1 MKMNIHVRTAKTDLV
16 ARVDEL
22 RRAEAQLARRL
33 AAVRAPNDTDREAMR
48 YIVDAPDDAP
58 ATPGGLAAHLNVS
71 TAAITSLLR
80 RLQERG
86 QVDIAPHPADARSKV
101 LRPSLR
107 DLHSP
112 ADELTQRVE
121 SLASEFTPGQIDT
134 VTRFLRRLSVEI
146 NDLPGVSTV
155 IYLGNLVIYLSSEV
169 WLEERSWVT

>member
-1 MKMNIHVRTAKTDLV
+1 MASRTDIRTMSTDLV

-22 RRAEAQLARRL
+22 RRAEVQLGRRL
-33 AAVRAPNDTDREAMR
+33 AALRAPNDTDREAMR
-48 YIVDAPDDAP
+48 YITDAPADSP

-86 QVDIAPHPADARSKV
+86 QIVVAPHPADARSKV

-112 ADELTQRVE
+112 ADELTQRIAE
-121 SLASEFTPGQIDT
+121 LAKEFTPEQAAAIS
-134 VTRFLRRLSVEI
+134 RFLYRLTEEI
-146 NDLPGVSTV
+146 ADLP
-155 IYLGNLVIYLSSEV
+155 
-169 WLEERSWVT
+169 

>member
-1 MKMNIHVRTAKTDLV
+1 MASRTDIRTTSTDLV

-22 RRAEAQLARRL
+22 RRAEAQLGRRL
-33 AAVRAPNDTDREAMR
+33 AALRAPNDTDREAMR
-48 YIVDAPDDAP
+48 FIADAPADAP

-86 QVDIAPHPADARSKV
+86 QIVVAPHPADARSKV

-112 ADELTQRVE
+112 ADELTQRIAE
-121 SLASEFTPGQIDT
+121 LANEFTPEQTAAIS
-134 VTRFLRRLSVEI
+134 RFLHRLTEEI
-146 NDLPGVSTV
+146 GDLP
-155 IYLGNLVIYLSSEV
+155 
-169 WLEERSWVT
+169 

>member
-1 MKMNIHVRTAKTDLV
+1 MASRTELQTTTTELV

-22 RRAEAQLARRL
+22 RRAEAQLGRRL
-33 AAVRAPNDTDREAMR
+33 AAMRAPNDTDREAMR
-48 YIVDAPDDAP
+48 FITDAPADAP

-86 QVDIAPHPADARSKV
+86 QIVIAPHPADARSKV

-112 ADELTQRVE
+112 ADELTQRIE
-121 SLASEFTPGQIDT
+121 SLASEFTPAQT
-134 VTRFLRRLSVEI
+134 EAVTRFLRRLAEEI
-146 NDLPGVSTV
+146 SDLP
-155 IYLGNLVIYLSSEV
+155 
-169 WLEERSWVT
+169 

>member
-1 MKMNIHVRTAKTDLV
+1 MASRTDIRTTSSDLV

-22 RRAEAQLARRL
+22 RRAEAQLGRRL
-33 AAVRAPNDTDREAMR
+33 AALRAPNDTDREAMR
-48 YIVDAPDDAP
+48 FIADAPADAP

-86 QVDIAPHPADARSKV
+86 QIVVAPHPADARSKV

-112 ADELTQRVE
+112 ADELTQRVAE
-121 SLASEFTPGQIDT
+121 LANEFTPEQTAAIS
-134 VTRFLRRLSVEI
+134 RFLHRLTEEI
-146 NDLPGVSTV
+146 GDLP
-155 IYLGNLVIYLSSEV
+155 
-169 WLEERSWVT
+169 

>member
-1 MKMNIHVRTAKTDLV
+1 MASRTDIRTTSTDLV

-22 RRAEAQLARRL
+22 RRAEAQLGRRL
-33 AAVRAPNDTDREAMR
+33 AALRAPNDTDREAMR
-48 YIVDAPDDAP
+48 FIADAPADAP

-86 QVDIAPHPADARSKV
+86 QIVVAPHPADARSKV

-112 ADELTQRVE
+112 ADELTQRVAE
-121 SLASEFTPGQIDT
+121 LANEFTPEQTAAIS
-134 VTRFLRRLSVEI
+134 RFLHRLTEEI
-146 NDLPGVSTV
+146 GDLP
-155 IYLGNLVIYLSSEV
+155 
-169 WLEERSWVT
+169 